1 MVNSVGDVYGGTSR
15 YMLKVAQEIHGSETA
30 FVDLS
35 YSLDQERRVPKGE
48 TEEQKREQDEKDDAE
63 IVGRLEGAIRQDTK
77 VSRPFR
83 DVREPS

>member
-1 MVNSVGDVYGGTSR
+1 VACLYVNRVGDVYGGTSR
-15 YMLKVAQEIHGSETA
+15 YMLRVAQEIHGSETT

-63 IVGRLEGAIRQDTK
+63 IVERLEGAIREDTK
-77 VSRPFR
+77 VSLC
-83 DVREPS
+83 SS